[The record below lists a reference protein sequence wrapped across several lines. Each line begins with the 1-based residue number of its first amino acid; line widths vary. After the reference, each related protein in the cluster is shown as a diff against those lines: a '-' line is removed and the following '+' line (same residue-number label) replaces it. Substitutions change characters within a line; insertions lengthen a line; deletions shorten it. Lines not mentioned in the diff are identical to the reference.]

1 MRLDSTLS
9 KLKEGASDATYRGAV
24 SASNYSSLYPMVDA
38 AIDHPVWEEHRNP
51 HLGMYRRLF
60 GSLLSEFFDIKE
72 LPLNVKELI

>member
-9 KLKEGASDATYRGAV
+9 KLKEGAGDATYRGAV

-38 AIDHPVWEEHRNP
+38 AIDRQVWEKHRNP

-60 GSLLSEFFDIKE
+60 GSLLFDSFG
-72 LPLNVKELI
+72 LRDVPLNVKELI